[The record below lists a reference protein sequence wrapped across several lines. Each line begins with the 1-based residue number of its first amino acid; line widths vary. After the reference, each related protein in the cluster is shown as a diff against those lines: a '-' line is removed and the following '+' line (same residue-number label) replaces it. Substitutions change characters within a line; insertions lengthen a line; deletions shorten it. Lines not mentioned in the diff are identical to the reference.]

1 MDITHITSLLG
12 GIALFL
18 YGMSIMGAG
27 LEKLAGGK
35 MQGVLQKLTSSTIK
49 GVIFGTLITG
59 VIQSSAGTVVICVGL
74 VNSGIMTLTQSVGV
88 IMGANIGTTVTG
100 QLIRMADI
108 SGDSLWLTLI
118 QPKTFAPVV
127 AFIGCI
133 FYVFLRNAKK
143 KNIGQIMLGFGI
155 LFTGMSLMD
164 SGVSPLRE
172 SAAFQDLFVSMTNPI
187 LGILVGVVATVI
199 IQSSSASV
207 GILQALS
214 STGLVTFGSAIPIIL
229 GAHIGTA
236 FTPLLTI
243 GGSSKD
249 GKRTALIHLYFNIIG
264 SVVLLAAIYA
274 VRYTIGIPVWNDV
287 MNKSSIA
294 NIHTLSSVAAMILF
308 LPFSRVLSRLAV
320 LTVPDS
326 AEEAQELSMPV
337 LDERLFKSPAVA
349 LQQAKNAVVK
359 MSRRAARNVN
369 LAAPLLIKMDEDVVS
384 AIDVRENLIDRMEVE
399 VSNYL
404 IKMTDQELGDD
415 ESHAVTELLNFVTE
429 YERIGDYAVNIME
442 KSEELYEKE
451 ASFSDHAKEQ
461 LKLLTSAM
469 ERILDLTNDAF
480 ENDDLT
486 LARQVE
492 PLEEVIDIMVEKLR
506 DQHIKRLKD
515 GICSIDTGVVFLD
528 VLNNAERISD
538 HCSNIAARL
547 VGMSEG
553 DDYDSHTLKSLMHHN
568 PTKDYSLHYEQCCK
582 EYLVPLE
589 AMEA

>member
-264 SVVLLAAIYA
+264 SVVLLAAIYV

-384 AIDVRENLIDRMEVE
+384 AINVRENLIDRMEVE

>member
-35 MQGVLQKLTSSTIK
+35 MQGVLQKLTSSTLK

-164 SGVSPLRE
+164 TGVAPLRE
-172 SAAFQDLFVSMTNPI
+172 SAVFQNLFVTMTNPV
-187 LGILVGVVATVI
+187 LGILVGVVVTVI

-214 STGLVTFGSAIPIIL
+214 STGLVTFSSAIPIIL

-243 GGSSKD
+243 GGPAEP
-249 GKRTALIHLYFNIIG
+249 ALLLRPLQIGALHGDELVEIHPVHAARHHVRNVLAPHE
-264 SVVLLAAIYA
+264 VVLAGQTEDEIRRDDGL
-274 VRYTIGIPVWNDV
+274 V
-287 MNKSSIA
+287 
-294 NIHTLSSVAAMILF
+294 VAGQR
-308 LPFSRVLSRLAV
+308 P
-320 LTVPDS
+320 
-326 AEEAQELSMPV
+326 
-337 LDERLFKSPAVA
+337 
-349 LQQAKNAVVK
+349 
-359 MSRRAARNVN
+359 
-369 LAAPLLIKMDEDVVS
+369 
-384 AIDVRENLIDRMEVE
+384 
-399 VSNYL
+399 
-404 IKMTDQELGDD
+404 
-415 ESHAVTELLNFVTE
+415 
-429 YERIGDYAVNIME
+429 
-442 KSEELYEKE
+442 
-451 ASFSDHAKEQ
+451 
-461 LKLLTSAM
+461 
-469 ERILDLTNDAF
+469 
-480 ENDDLT
+480 
-486 LARQVE
+486 
-492 PLEEVIDIMVEKLR
+492 
-506 DQHIKRLKD
+506 
-515 GICSIDTGVVFLD
+515 
-528 VLNNAERISD
+528 
-538 HCSNIAARL
+538 
-547 VGMSEG
+547 
-553 DDYDSHTLKSLMHHN
+553 
-568 PTKDYSLHYEQCCK
+568 
-582 EYLVPLE
+582 
-589 AMEA
+589 